1 MAAGR
6 LASPNEELANSLT
19 HGAGLALAL
28 VATPILVVT
37 AAATRDGWRIVAV
50 SIYAATLVMLYA
62 ASTLYH
68 SVRRVALKEAMQRVD
83 HAAIYL
89 LIAGT
94 YTPFTLISLR
104 GAWGWSLFGTVWGLA
119 LIGVVLKSRFGARL
133 PALSTWIY
141 LAMGWIIV
149 IALRPLSQHVA
160 PAGLRWLA
168 LGGVLYT
175 GGVVFYVWE
184 RIRYSHAVW
193 HLFVLGGS
201 MAHFA
206 AVLWYALPPQRTG

>member
-1 MAAGR
+1 MSSR
-6 LASPNEELANSLT
+6 LSSPAEELANSLT
-19 HGAGLALAL
+19 HGFGLAMAL
-28 VATPILVVT
+28 IAAPVLIVVAVSTND
-37 AAATRDGWRIVAV
+37 AWRIVAA

-68 SVRRVALKEAMQRVD
+68 SVRTVEHKETWQRVD

-104 GAWGWSLFGTVWGLA
+104 GAWGWSLFGFVWALA
-119 LIGVVLKSRFGARL
+119 VAGVLLKSRFGARL

-141 LAMGWIIV
+141 LAMGWAIV
-149 IALRPLSQHVA
+149 VALRPLSLHVA

-168 LGGVLYT
+168 LGGALYT

-206 AVLWYALPPQRTG
+206 AVLWYALPVPAT

>member
-1 MAAGR
+1 MAVKHTAPPG
-6 LASPNEELANSLT
+6 EELANSIT
-19 HGAGLALAL
+19 HGFGLALSL
-28 VATPILVVT
+28 VAAPVLIVSAV
-37 AAATRDGWRIVAV
+37 ATGDVWRIVAV

-68 SVRRVALKEAMQRVD
+68 SVRSSELKEMCQRID

-104 GAWGWSLFGTVWGLA
+104 GAWGWSLFGVVWGLA
-119 LIGVVLKSRFGARL
+119 LVGVLLKSRFGARL

-149 IALRPLSQHVA
+149 IALRPLAQHVA

-168 LGGVLYT
+168 LGGALYT

-201 MAHFA
+201 MAHVA
-206 AVLWYALPPQRTG
+206 AVLWYAVPTSPRA

>member
-1 MAAGR
+1 MATK
-6 LASPNEELANSLT
+6 LEASPSEELANSLT
-19 HGAGLALAL
+19 HGFGLALAL
-28 VATPILVVT
+28 IAAPILIVTAVATND
-37 AAATRDGWRIVAV
+37 AWRIVAV
-50 SIYAATLVMLYA
+50 SIYSATLIMLYA
-62 ASTLYH
+62 ASTIYH
-68 SVRRVALKEAMQRVD
+68 SVRRTALKEAMQRVD

-104 GAWGWSLFGTVWGLA
+104 GAWGWSLFGVVWGLA
-119 LIGVVLKSRFGARL
+119 LIGVILKSRFGARL

-149 IALRPLSQHVA
+149 IALRPLSLHVA
-160 PAGLRWLA
+160 PGGLRWLA
-168 LGGVLYT
+168 LGGALYT

-206 AVLWYALPPQRTG
+206 AVLWYALPPQPNS

>member
-1 MAAGR
+1 MAEKHA
-6 LASPNEELANSLT
+6 ASPGEELANSIT
-19 HGAGLALAL
+19 HGFGLALSLAAAPVL
-28 VATPILVVT
+28 IVSAVATHDV
-37 AAATRDGWRIVAV
+37 WRIVAV

-68 SVRRVALKEAMQRVD
+68 SVRRSELKELCQRID

-104 GAWGWSLFGTVWGLA
+104 GAWGWSLFGVVWGLA
-119 LIGVVLKSRFGARL
+119 IIGVLLKSRFGARL

-149 IALRPLSQHVA
+149 IALRPLAQHVA

-175 GGVVFYVWE
+175 GGVVFYAWE

-206 AVLWYALPPQRTG
+206 AVLWYAVPAPSHA

>member
-1 MAAGR
+1 MAANKPWTAGD
-6 LASPNEELANSLT
+6 ELANSLT
-19 HGAGLALAL
+19 HGFGLVLAL
-28 VATPILVVT
+28 VGAPVLILT
-37 AAATRDGWRIVAV
+37 AVASRDVWRIVAV
-50 SIYAATLVMLYA
+50 SIYAATLVMLYG

-68 SVRRVALKEAMQRVD
+68 STRSAEWKEICQRID

-104 GAWGWSLFGTVWGLA
+104 GAWGWSLFSVVWALA
-119 LIGVVLKSRFGARL
+119 IFGVILKSAFGARL
-133 PALSTWIY
+133 PSLSTWVY
-141 LAMGWIIV
+141 LLMGWMIV

-160 PAGLRWLA
+160 PAGMRWLA
-168 LGGVLYT
+168 LGGLLYT

-184 RIRYSHAVW
+184 RIRFSHAVW

-206 AVLWYALPPQRTG
+206 AVLWYALPPQHSG

>member
-1 MAAGR
+1 MAVKHAAPPG
-6 LASPNEELANSLT
+6 EELANSIT
-19 HGAGLALAL
+19 HGFGLALSL
-28 VATPILVVT
+28 VAAPVLIVSAV
-37 AAATRDGWRIVAV
+37 ATGDVWRIVAV

-68 SVRRVALKEAMQRVD
+68 SVRSSELKEMCQRID

-104 GAWGWSLFGTVWGLA
+104 GAWGWSLFGVVWGLA
-119 LIGVVLKSRFGARL
+119 LVGVLLKSRFGARL

-149 IALRPLSQHVA
+149 IALRPLAQHVA

-168 LGGVLYT
+168 LGGALYT

-201 MAHFA
+201 MAHVA
-206 AVLWYALPPQRTG
+206 AVLWYAVPTSPRA

>member
-1 MAAGR
+1 MSSKSRATP
-6 LASPNEELANSLT
+6 SEELANSLT
-19 HGAGLALAL
+19 HGFGLLL
-28 VATPILVVT
+28 SVVAAPVLII
-37 AAATRDGWRIVAV
+37 AAVSTNDAWRIVAA
-50 SIYAATLVMLYA
+50 SIYAATLVLLYA

-68 SVRRVALKEAMQRVD
+68 SSRNVERKELWQRVD
-83 HAAIYL
+83 HSAIYL

-104 GAWGWSLFGTVWGLA
+104 GAWGWSLFGFVWGLA
-119 LIGVVLKSRFGARL
+119 LVGVIMKSRFGARL

-141 LAMGWIIV
+141 LAMGWVIV
-149 IALRPLSQHVA
+149 IAMRPLSLHVA
-160 PAGLRWLA
+160 SAGLWWLA
-168 LGGVLYT
+168 LGGALYT

-206 AVLWYALPPQRTG
+206 AVLWYALPPAPAG

>member
-1 MAAGR
+1 MGRSRTNTAG
-6 LASPNEELANSLT
+6 EELANSLT
-19 HGAGLALAL
+19 HGFGLALSL
-28 VATPILVVT
+28 VAAPVLIVT
-37 AAATRDGWRIVAV
+37 AIATNDAWRIVAV
-50 SIYAATLVMLYA
+50 SIYAATLILLYA

-68 SVRRVALKEAMQRVD
+68 SVRRVEHKEAWQRVD

-104 GAWGWSLFGTVWGLA
+104 GAWGWSLFGIVWGLA
-119 LIGVVLKSRFGARL
+119 LVGVALKTRFGARL
-133 PALSTWIY
+133 PALSTWLY

-184 RIRYSHAVW
+184 RIRFSHAVW

-201 MAHFA
+201 VAHFA
-206 AVLWYALPPQRTG
+206 AVLWYAVPAAPRS

>member
-1 MAAGR
+1 MAR
-6 LASPNEELANSLT
+6 TRIASPSEELANSLT
-19 HGAGLALAL
+19 HGFGLALAL
-28 VATPILVVT
+28 IAAPILIVT
-37 AAATRDGWRIVAV
+37 AAATDDVWRIVAV

-68 SVRRVALKEAMQRVD
+68 SVRGAALKEALQRVD

-104 GAWGWSLFGTVWGLA
+104 GAWGWSLFGVVWGLA
-119 LIGVVLKSRFGARL
+119 LIGVILKSRFGARL
-133 PALSTWIY
+133 PSLSTWIY

-149 IALRPLSQHVA
+149 IALRPLSLHVA
-160 PAGLRWLA
+160 PAGLWWLA
-168 LGGVLYT
+168 LGGALYT

-206 AVLWYALPPQRTG
+206 AVLWYALPARPSS

>member
-1 MAAGR
+1 MKSTAYSAA
-6 LASPNEELANSLT
+6 EELANSVT
-19 HGAGLALAL
+19 HGVGLALSVIGAPVL
-28 VATPILVVT
+28 IV
-37 AAATRDGWRIVAV
+37 AAASTRDGWRIVAAC
-50 SIYAATLVMLYA
+50 IYAATLVLLYA
-62 ASTLYH
+62 TSTLYH
-68 SVRRVALKEAMQRVD
+68 SVRSAGRKEIWQRVD

-104 GAWGWSLFGTVWGLA
+104 GAWGWSLFGFVWTLA
-119 LIGVVLKSRFGARL
+119 LVGVLLKSRFGARL

-141 LAMGWIIV
+141 LGMGWVIV
-149 IALRPLSQHVA
+149 IAMRPLASHIA
-160 PAGLRWLA
+160 PAGLFLLA
-168 LGGVLYT
+168 LGGVLYS

-184 RIRYSHAVW
+184 TMRYSHAVW

-206 AVLWYALPPQRTG
+206 AVLWYALPA

>member
-1 MAAGR
+1 MVVTTA
-6 LASPNEELANSLT
+6 ASPGEELANSLT
-19 HGAGLALAL
+19 HGFGLALSVIGAPVL
-28 VATPILVVT
+28 IIAAVATADPWRVV
-37 AAATRDGWRIVAV
+37 AS

-68 SVRRVALKEAMQRVD
+68 SIRAEHLKEALQRVD

-104 GAWGWSLFGTVWGLA
+104 GAWGWSLFGVVWGLA
-119 LIGVVLKSRFGARL
+119 LLGVLLKSRFGARL

-149 IALRPLSQHVA
+149 IALRPLSLHVA
-160 PAGLRWLA
+160 PAGLWWLA
-168 LGGVLYT
+168 AGGALYT

-193 HLFVLGGS
+193 HVFVLGGS
-201 MAHFA
+201 FAHFV
-206 AVLWYALPPQRTG
+206 AVLWYAVPR

>member
-1 MAAGR
+1 MRSTPYSAA
-6 LASPNEELANSLT
+6 EELANSVT
-19 HGAGLALAL
+19 HGVGLALS
-28 VATPILVVT
+28 VVGAPVHIFSAVST
-37 AAATRDGWRIVAV
+37 KDGWRIVAAC
-50 SIYAATLVMLYA
+50 IYAATLVILYA

-68 SVRRVALKEAMQRVD
+68 SVRNVDHKELWQRVD

-104 GAWGWSLFGTVWGLA
+104 GAWGWSLFGFVWTLA
-119 LIGVVLKSRFGARL
+119 LVGVLLKSRFGARL

-141 LAMGWIIV
+141 LGMGWVIV
-149 IALRPLSQHVA
+149 IAMRPLASHVA
-160 PAGLRWLA
+160 PAGLFWLA
-168 LGGVLYT
+168 LGGALYT

-184 RIRYSHAVW
+184 KVRYSHAVW
-193 HLFVLGGS
+193 HVFVLGGS

-206 AVLWYALPPQRTG
+206 AVLWYALPA

>member
-1 MAAGR
+1 MARTHA
-6 LASPNEELANSLT
+6 LSPSEELANSLT
-19 HGAGLALAL
+19 HGFGLALSL
-28 VATPILVVT
+28 VAAPVLILT
-37 AAATRDGWRIVAV
+37 AIATEDAWRIVAV

-68 SVRRVALKEAMQRVD
+68 SVRRVEHKEMWQRVD

-104 GAWGWSLFGTVWGLA
+104 GAWGWSLFGVVWGLA
-119 LIGVVLKSRFGARL
+119 AIGVILKSSYGARL
-133 PALSTWIY
+133 PALSTAIY
-141 LAMGWIIV
+141 LAMGWLIV

-160 PAGLRWLA
+160 PTGLRWLA
-168 LGGVLYT
+168 LGGALYT

-201 MAHFA
+201 ISHFA
-206 AVLWYALPPQRTG
+206 AVLWYALPPQ

>member
-1 MAAGR
+1 MATKLA
-6 LASPNEELANSLT
+6 ASPSEELANSLT
-19 HGAGLALAL
+19 HGFGLALTLIAAPIL
-28 VATPILVVT
+28 IVTAVATND
-37 AAATRDGWRIVAV
+37 AWRIVAV
-50 SIYAATLVMLYA
+50 SIYSATLIMLYA
-62 ASTLYH
+62 ASTIYH
-68 SVRRVALKEAMQRVD
+68 SVRRLALKEAMQRVD

-104 GAWGWSLFGTVWGLA
+104 GAWGWSLFGVVWGLA
-119 LIGVVLKSRFGARL
+119 LIGVILKSRFGARL

-149 IALRPLSQHVA
+149 IALRPLSLHVA

-168 LGGVLYT
+168 LGGALYT

-206 AVLWYALPPQRTG
+206 AVLWYALPPR

>member
-1 MAAGR
+1 MARTHA
-6 LASPNEELANSLT
+6 LSPSEELANSLT
-19 HGAGLALAL
+19 HGFGLALSL
-28 VATPILVVT
+28 VAAPVLILT
-37 AAATRDGWRIVAV
+37 AIATEDPWRIVAV

-68 SVRRVALKEAMQRVD
+68 SVRRVEHKEKWQRVD

-104 GAWGWSLFGTVWGLA
+104 GAWGWSLFGVVWGLA
-119 LIGVVLKSRFGARL
+119 VIGVILKSSYGARL
-133 PALSTWIY
+133 PALSTAIY
-141 LAMGWIIV
+141 LAMGWLIV

-160 PAGLRWLA
+160 PTGLRWLA
-168 LGGVLYT
+168 LGGALYT

-201 MAHFA
+201 ISHFA
-206 AVLWYALPPQRTG
+206 AVLWYALPPQ

>member
-1 MAAGR
+1 MRSTPYSAA
-6 LASPNEELANSLT
+6 EELANSVT
-19 HGAGLALAL
+19 HGVGLALS
-28 VATPILVVT
+28 VVGAPVLIFSAVST
-37 AAATRDGWRIVAV
+37 KDGWRIVAAC
-50 SIYAATLVMLYA
+50 IYAATLVILYA

-68 SVRRVALKEAMQRVD
+68 SVRNVDHKELWQRVD

-104 GAWGWSLFGTVWGLA
+104 GAWGWSLFGFVWTLA
-119 LIGVVLKSRFGARL
+119 LVGVLLKSRFGARL

-141 LAMGWIIV
+141 LGMGWVIV
-149 IALRPLSQHVA
+149 IAMRPLASHVA
-160 PAGLRWLA
+160 PAGLFWLA
-168 LGGVLYT
+168 LGGALYT

-184 RIRYSHAVW
+184 KVRYSHAVW
-193 HLFVLGGS
+193 HVFVLGGS

-206 AVLWYALPPQRTG
+206 AVLWYALPA

>member
-1 MAAGR
+1 MARTHA
-6 LASPNEELANSLT
+6 LSPSEELANSLT
-19 HGAGLALAL
+19 HGFGLALSL
-28 VATPILVVT
+28 VAAPVLILT
-37 AAATRDGWRIVAV
+37 AIATDDPWRIVAV

-68 SVRRVALKEAMQRVD
+68 SVRRVEHKEMWQRVD

-104 GAWGWSLFGTVWGLA
+104 GAWGWSLFGVVWGLA
-119 LIGVVLKSRFGARL
+119 VIGVILKSSYGARL
-133 PALSTWIY
+133 PALSTAIY
-141 LAMGWIIV
+141 LAMGWLIV

-160 PAGLRWLA
+160 PTGLRWLA
-168 LGGVLYT
+168 LGGALYT

-201 MAHFA
+201 ISHFA
-206 AVLWYALPPQRTG
+206 AVLWYALPPQ